1 MFKFVISLYKIQH
14 MKKLL
19 FFLIIVAACSF
30 SSKAQDTLYTKNGK
44 SIICIVTEI
53 GIDEIKY
60 KDYENPEG
68 PVYVVRK
75 VDVLRIIYKNGK
87 TEYIVPDEM
96 AMNKEEEIVDKNQCI
111 KVAFLSP
118 LFNHIE
124 LAYER
129 KLKMTK
135 NLEVNFGYIGL
146 GTGLSNYEPQGGYVA
161 AGVKFLLGQD
171 YYVNGM
177 RYMHPLKGSYL
188 KPELTFSMLEY
199 TYTINYASWPP
210 APATVS
216 RYRASLAAINIV
228 YGKQYILGNLLTF
241 DFHFGVGLGIA
252 SSWQVSG
259 TPYDYI
265 NFGSYGSCVHISE
278 EFPMTLTGGLLIGY
292 IFK

>member
-1 MFKFVISLYKIQH
+1 

-19 FFLIIVAACSF
+19 FFLVIVAACSF

-60 KDYENPEG
+60 KDYENPDG
-68 PVYVVRK
+68 PVYVLRK
-75 VDVLRIIYKNGK
+75 VDVLRITYKNGK

-124 LAYER
+124 FIYER

-135 NLEVNFGYIGL
+135 NLELNFGYIGL
-146 GTGLSNYEPQGGYVA
+146 GTGLTNYDPQGGYVA

-199 TYTINYASWPP
+199 AWTWKNWNTGQMI
-210 APATVS
+210 TE
-216 RYRASLAAINIV
+216 RYRASLAAVNIV
-228 YGKQYILGNLLTF
+228 YGKQYILGNIMTF
-241 DFHFGVGLGIA
+241 DFHFGVGLGYA
-252 SSWQVSG
+252 SSRRVSG
-259 TPYDYI
+259 TSTYDYVDI
-265 NFGSYGSCVHISE
+265 GSYGSCIHLSE